1 MKYKKSII
9 IQLLKKEMEGSLTDD
24 DQLFLRH
31 IRPLF
36 EDDEWQDMEIDATL
50 ELPEKSSPEQL
61 AEIDRMLKEAAKE
74 AQKRI
79 SDHMAAPKG
88 GAGSS

>member
-9 IQLLKKEMEGSLTDD
+9 IQLLKKELEGSLTDD
-24 DQLFLRH
+24 DQLFLRL

-61 AEIDRMLKEAAKE
+61 AEIDRMLAEAAKE

-79 SDHMAAPKG
+79 SDQVASSK
-88 GAGSS
+88 GSSESS